1 MINTRVINM
10 KNLTDNQLI
19 AGLAALCLVTYCRI
33 FDVPFVFDDYAY
45 IKDNPFIRD
54 FENFFHRQ
62 SALKTFAANPHVITD
77 TLNSFLTRPLSYLT
91 FSINYHVHG
100 VTVAGYHL
108 VNILIHTLN
117 VITVYL
123 LIRVTARLFLE
134 NNPCPADEAIIQ
146 DTRKTAFITAA
157 LFAVHP
163 LMTNS
168 VTYIIHRMTSLVA
181 LFYLT
186 SILLYACHRGCRL
199 KSIKTALYCLSLAFC
214 CAAMLTK
221 ESAFTLPLMIFLYE
235 LFILS
240 GHLKQRLI
248 RLIPFFAAM
257 TIVPYNVIMLQYSEK
272 SQAGGLLAS
281 SLNVV
286 NFSHVSSWE
295 YLLTQ
300 FRAVAYY
307 LKLLLLPLRL
317 SLEHDFRVSHSLA
330 DVDVLL
336 SLALHLSLIG
346 YGCYLMRT
354 SKNRGKHALVDGLAG
369 FGIIWFYIALM
380 VESSIIPM
388 DVMAVEYRT
397 YLPSFGFFL
406 FMVCLVNKIFDKF
419 FVKGTGLNPDYL
431 LWIPV
436 ICLMMC
442 LTVMKNEVWRKPDEL
457 WKQTILLYPK
467 LDKPY
472 SNLAEYYVR
481 KGELTDAINVYK
493 LSFKEIQYKPGLHYE
508 LGNIYILSKEYELA
522 IAEMVQAIIMK
533 PDMKEAYDGLIKACI
548 FTGRYEQAN
557 EAFNTANS
565 LKYVRH

>member
-1 MINTRVINM
+1 M

-19 AGLAALCLVTYCRI
+19 FTLVALCLTTYCRI
-33 FDVPFVFDDYAY
+33 LDVPFVFDDYAY

-54 FENFFHRQ
+54 FGNFFHRQ
-62 SALKTFAANPHVITD
+62 AALKTFAANPHVITD

-91 FSINYHVHG
+91 FSINYHIHG
-100 VTVAGYHL
+100 VTIAGYHL
-108 VNILIHTLN
+108 VNIIIHTLN

-123 LIRVTARLFLE
+123 LIRVTVRLFLE
-134 NNPCPADEAIIQ
+134 KNTFPADETIIQ
-146 DTRKTAFITAA
+146 DSRKTAFITAA

-168 VTYIIHRMTSLVA
+168 VTYVTQRMTSLVT
-181 LFYLT
+181 LLYLA
-186 SILLYACHRGCRL
+186 SILLYAYHRDCRQRSKKNTL
-199 KSIKTALYCLSLAFC
+199 YILSIILC
-214 CAAMLTK
+214 CAAMLAK
-221 ESAFTLPLMIFLYE
+221 ESSFTLPLMILLYE
-235 LFILS
+235 LFFLRGSI
-240 GHLKQRLI
+240 KQRLI
-248 RLIPFFAAM
+248 KLIPFWAAM
-257 TIVPYNVIMLQYSEK
+257 TIVPYNVIMLQYPEK
-272 SQAGGLLAS
+272 SQVGGWLAS

-300 FRAVAYY
+300 FRAVAFY

-317 SLEHDFRVSHSLA
+317 SLEHDFRVSHSLG
-330 DVDVLL
+330 DTDVLL
-336 SLALHLSLIG
+336 SLALHLSLIW

-397 YLPSFGFFL
+397 YLPSFGLFL

-419 FVKGTGLNPDYL
+419 FVNGDGLNPDYL

-457 WKQTILLYPK
+457 WKQTILMYPK

-472 SNLAEYYVR
+472 SNLADYYVR

-493 LSFKEIQYKPGLHYE
+493 RSFNEIQYKPGLHYE
-508 LGNIYILSKEYELA
+508 LGNIYILSKDYELA

-548 FTGRYEQAN
+548 FTGRYAQAN
-557 EAFNTANS
+557 EAFNTANR

>member
-369 FGIIWFYIALM
+369 FGIIWFYMALM
-380 VESSIIPM
+380 IESSIIPM

-406 FMVCLVNKIFDKF
+406 FIVCQVNKLFNSFIAGR
-419 FVKGTGLNPDYL
+419 GTSNSDYL
-431 LWIPV
+431 LWIPL
-436 ICLMMC
+436 ICMLMF
-442 LTVMKNEVWRKPDEL
+442 LTMMRNEVWRKPDEI
-457 WKQTILLYPK
+457 WKQTIAIYPK
-467 LDKPY
+467 LARAY
-472 SNLAEYYVR
+472 ANLADYYIN
-481 KGELTDAINVYK
+481 KGALEDAIRVYK
-493 LSFKEIQYKPGLHYE
+493 ASLQEIQNEPVLHYE
-508 LGNIYILSKEYELA
+508 LGKVYMLSKDYGLA
-522 IAEMVQAIIMK
+522 ISELQQALIMK
-533 PDMKEAYDGLIKACI
+533 PDMDKAYDSLTRAYVY
-548 FTGRYEQAN
+548 TGRYEQAN
-557 EAFNTANS
+557 ETHKIANE
-565 LKYVRH
+565 LRNARH